1 MVCIQD
7 DSVIKGGNKLVACIY
22 EYLWHNNDY
31 SLSDRSVYQTG
42 GAYQHESRLVCG
54 EIMNPV
60 PCSGS
65 AGPKS

>member
-1 MVCIQD
+1 MIVILMVCIQD

-31 SLSDRSVYQTG
+31 SLSARSVYQTG
-42 GAYQHESRLVCG
+42 A
-54 EIMNPV
+54 IMNPV